1 MARREFPRSVKVAAV
16 KRAMRDSVIYCEM
29 CGLPTKS
36 VEFDHGIPDGLGGE
50 PTLAN
55 CVVAC
60 PQCHK
65 GKTKVDVAD
74 IAKAKRREARK
85 LGIRKNGGNGFP
97 NRKRGKATD
106 LPLTKVVQRRP
117 IYEDQN

>member
-16 KRAMRDSVIYCEM
+16 QRAMRGAVIYCEM
-29 CGLPTKS
+29 CGLPTKK
-36 VEFDHGIPDGLGGE
+36 VEFDHAIPDGLGGE

-65 GKTKVDVAD
+65 GKTKADVAH
-74 IAKAKRREARK
+74 IAKAKRCEARS
-85 LGIRKNGGNGFP
+85 LGVRKNARQGFAS
-97 NRKRGKATD
+97 RKREKATD
-106 LPLTKVVQRRP
+106 LPLTKVIPRRP
-117 IYEDQN
+117 IYEDTN

>member
-1 MARREFPRSVKVAAV
+1 MARREFSRSVKVESL

-29 CGLPTKS
+29 CGLPTKK
-36 VEFDHGIPDGLGGE
+36 VEFDHEIPDGLGGE

-65 GKTKVDVAD
+65 GKTQTDVAR
-74 IAKAKRREARK
+74 IAKARRQEAK
-85 LGIRKNGGNGFP
+85 NLGVRIHSGLRAREREK
-97 NRKRGKATD
+97 KSDT
-106 LPLTKVVQRRP
+106 PLTKVVRRKP
-117 IYEDQN
+117 IYEDIS